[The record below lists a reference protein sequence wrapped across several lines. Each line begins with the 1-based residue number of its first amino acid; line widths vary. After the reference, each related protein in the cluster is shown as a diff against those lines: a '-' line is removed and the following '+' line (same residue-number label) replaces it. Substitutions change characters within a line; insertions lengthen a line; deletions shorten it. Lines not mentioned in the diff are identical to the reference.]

1 MKILV
6 CCGSGLG
13 SSFMIEM
20 NIQNALKAMDVTGIE
35 VAHSDLS
42 SAKGIPADIYVG
54 TRDIAVRLEG
64 LGGEVISLNNMIDSK
79 ELKEKLIETLKKINY
94 I

>member
-20 NIQNALKAMDVTGIE
+20 NIKKVLKELNVAAE
-35 VAHSDLS
+35 VDHSDLS
-42 SAKGIPADIYVG
+42 SAKGIKSDIYVG
-54 TRDIAVRLEG
+54 TRDIASQLTN
-64 LGGEVISLNNMIDSK
+64 LGGQVVSLNNMIDTK
-79 ELKEKLIETLKKINY
+79 ELKEKLSEVFKSMGLI
-94 I
+94 

>member
-20 NIQNALKAMDVTGIE
+20 NIKKVLAELGVEAE
-35 VAHSDLS
+35 VSHCDLS
-42 SAKGIPADIYVG
+42 SASGNKSDIYVG
-54 TRDIAVRLEG
+54 TRDIATQLEG
-64 LGGEVISLNNMIDSK
+64 LGGIVVSLNNMIDK
-79 ELKEKLIETLKKINY
+79 AEMKEKIAAAVEEFNKK
-94 I
+94 

>member
-1 MKILV
+1 MLILV

-20 NIQNALKAMDVTGIE
+20 NIKKVLKELGIE
-35 VAHSDLS
+35 GVNVDHSDLS
-42 SAKGIPADIYVG
+42 SASGIKADIYVG
-54 TRDIAVRLEG
+54 TRDIANNLNS
-64 LGGEVISLNNMIDSK
+64 LGYTVSLNNMIDK
-79 ELKEKLIETLKKINY
+79 NELKEKISQALKDKGI

>member
-20 NIQNALKAMDVTGIE
+20 NIKKILKEMNVAAE
-35 VAHSDLS
+35 VDHSDLS
-42 SAKGIPADIYVG
+42 SAKGMKADIYVA
-54 TRDIAVRLEG
+54 TRDISEQLESV
-64 LGGEVISLNNMIDSK
+64 GGIVVSLNSMIDSK
-79 ELKEKLIETLKKINY
+79 ELKEKLTEALKNSNLV
-94 I
+94 

>member
-20 NIQNALKAMDVTGIE
+20 NIKKVLKELGVQAE
-35 VAHSDLS
+35 VDHSDLS
-42 SAKGIPADIYVG
+42 SAAGTKADIYVG
-54 TRDIAVRLEG
+54 TRDIASQLTS
-64 LGGEVISLNNMIDSK
+64 LGGIVVSLNNMIDMK
-79 ELKEKLIETLKKINY
+79 ELKEKLSAVLPSSTTK
-94 I
+94 

>member
-20 NIQNALKAMDVTGIE
+20 NIKKVLKELNVAAE
-35 VAHSDLS
+35 VDHSDLS
-42 SAKGIPADIYVG
+42 SAKGIKSDIYVG
-54 TRDIAVRLEG
+54 TRDIASQLTN
-64 LGGEVISLNNMIDSK
+64 LGGQVVSLNNMIDTK
-79 ELKEKLIETLKKINY
+79 ELKEKLSEVLKSMGLI
-94 I
+94 

>member
-20 NIQNALKAMDVTGIE
+20 NIEKVIKELNLSGIE
-35 VAHSDLS
+35 VNHSDLS
-42 SAKGIPADIYVG
+42 SAKGIKADIYVG
-54 TRDIAVRLEG
+54 TRDLATRLEG
-64 LGGEVISLNNMIDSK
+64 LGGEVISLNNMIDMN
-79 ELKEKLIETLKKINY
+79 ELKEKLTDTLKKLNY

>member
-20 NIQNALKAMDVTGIE
+20 NIQNVLNEMGIKGIE

-42 SAKGIPADIYVG
+42 SAKGTPAEIYVA
-54 TRDIAVRLEG
+54 TKDLSSRLEG
-64 LGGEVISLNNMIDSK
+64 LGGEVVSLNNMIDSN
-79 ELKEKLIETLKKINY
+79 ELKEKLVEVLKKLNHI
-94 I
+94 

>member
-20 NIQNALKAMDVTGIE
+20 NIKKILKEMNVAAE
-35 VAHSDLS
+35 VDHSDLS
-42 SAKGIPADIYVG
+42 SAKGMKADIYVA
-54 TRDIAVRLEG
+54 TRDISEQIESV
-64 LGGEVISLNNMIDSK
+64 GGIVVSLNSMIDSK
-79 ELKEKLIETLKKINY
+79 ELKEKLTEALKNSNLV
-94 I
+94 

>member
-20 NIQNALKAMDVTGIE
+20 NIQNILNKLGISGIDVS
-35 VAHSDLS
+35 HSDLS
-42 SAKGIPADIYVG
+42 SAKGMSADIYVS
-54 TRDIAVRLEG
+54 TRDLSSQLEG
-64 LGGEVISLNNMIDSK
+64 LGGEIISLNNMIDMD
-79 ELKEKLIETLKKINY
+79 ELRDKLLETFKKLNVL
-94 I
+94 

>member
-20 NIQNALKAMDVTGIE
+20 NIKKVLAELGVEAE
-35 VAHSDLS
+35 VSHCDLS
-42 SAKGIPADIYVG
+42 SASGNKSDIYVG
-54 TRDIAVRLEG
+54 TRDIATQLEG
-64 LGGEVISLNNMIDSK
+64 LGGIVVSLNNMIDK
-79 ELKEKLIETLKKINY
+79 AEMKEKIAAAVEEFNNK
-94 I
+94 